1 MLSRR
6 VFVLVGISAL
16 TSPTTP
22 ARAGW
27 TEALDWFL
35 GLVGASN
42 VTLDD
47 IYLFLLKAKL
57 RYSTL
62 TDSRKLLDDVRR
74 KLQDDQSG
82 NALRSKLDEW
92 LIRFD
97 AYLDLQQRQG
107 EEPVEFNARRER
119 ERAKLQAE
127 WDKCRREAV
136 AALKEIETLG
146 TQLENIDPDAIPSV
160 EWREF
165 RKLLAN
171 EKAFAEFINMDMP
184 TEPDAL
190 ARLRKAAL
198 GLNRLVVTIDSNREA
213 LNSVIRKAG

>member
-27 TEALDWFL
+27 AEALDWFL

-74 KLQDDQSG
+74 KLQDDESG

-97 AYLDLQQRQG
+97 AYLNLQPRPG
-107 EEPVEFNARRER
+107 EWPVEFNARREH

-127 WDKCRREAV
+127 WNKCRRDAV

-146 TQLENIDPDAIPSV
+146 VQLESIDPAAIPNG
-160 EWREF
+160 EWGAF
-165 RKLLAN
+165 RKLLAD
-171 EKAFAEFINMDMP
+171 EKTFAEFIDMDMP
-184 TEPDAL
+184 TDPDAL
-190 ARLRKAAL
+190 AKLRKAAR
-198 GLNRLVVTIDSNREA
+198 GLNRLVMTIDSNREA
-213 LNSVIRKAG
+213 LNAAIRKAG